1 MNTTT
6 SLRTRLIVS
15 ASVLAAACGGGGGG
29 GGATPEPTVTSM
41 STTTAVRY
49 SDTMTVTLN
58 GANLDAGLAVSSAGC
73 KSMAISTT
81 APNVS
86 NATTA
91 YYTCTVSAIGAQ
103 TVSATRSSDGAA
115 LQSANFNVAVPQ
127 VTMNIVNSANPA
139 TFTGSML
146 ITLAP
151 DKAPITVDNFLRYVK
166 DGFYPNTIIHRSSPG
181 FVIQGGAYRLP
192 GSAPKGTFGAIALE
206 VNKGLSNLQ
215 GTVAMARAG
224 GQPNSATSQF
234 FVNLV
239 NNSGMLDP
247 RTPASPSDDAAG
259 YAVFGTVTTG
269 TSVPAAIATSP
280 CGIFSDIPLPPG
292 DCTPNPLMI
301 ITSAV
306 QTQ

>member
-1 MNTTT
+1 MYTTT

-15 ASVLAAACGGGGGG
+15 ASVLAAACGGGGG
-29 GGATPEPTVTSM
+29 AAPEPTVTSM
-41 STTTAVRY
+41 STTTAVKY
-49 SDTMTVTLN
+49 SDTMTVTLT

-73 KSMAISTT
+73 KSMALSTT

-127 VTMNIVNSANPA
+127 VTINIVNSTNPA
-139 TFTGSML
+139 SFTGSMV

-192 GSAPKGTFGAIALE
+192 GSTSKGTFGAIALE
-206 VNKGLSNLQ
+206 VNKGLSNVQ

-247 RTPASPSDDAAG
+247 RTPISASDDAAG

-280 CGIFSDIPLPPG
+280 CGTFSDIPLPTG